1 MSTLFEMLAEHTA
14 MAPDDVEH
22 LQRLVAEWQ
31 LLSDLSF
38 ADLLL
43 WVPVGERDFL
53 CVAQCRPTTGPTAY
67 QDDQVGKQVHGA
79 AAYGMRVAVGEGRI
93 FREGD
98 PEWDGPVPIRREAIP
113 VRVQPTGG
121 GARRGRAVIAQRGG
135 EHGVI
140 AVLGRD
146 TNLAVARSPSK
157 LELVYQQSAD
167 DLCRMVADGSFPA
180 PGQTVEVHTGPRAG
194 DGMIRLDGD
203 GVVTYASPNALSAYR
218 RLGVTGNLLDTD
230 LAPLTAKLVRDP
242 FDGAEIADR
251 IGRALAGEAPLRME
265 VEARGAS
272 VLFRALPLRP
282 GGEPLGALV
291 LVRDVT
297 ELVRRDRQLLS
308 KDATIREIHH
318 RVKNNLQTVA
328 ALLRLQARR
337 VDTPAAKA
345 ALEESVRRVS
355 SIALVHETL
364 SLSMDERVDFDGI
377 VDRLLGMLGD
387 MTGAGGRV
395 GLRRTGSFGVLPA
408 TVATPLVM
416 VLTELVQNAVEHAF
430 ADGLA
435 GSVTVTASRS
445 TQALDVSVHD
455 DGRGLPT
462 GFSLEGSDRLGL
474 EIVRTLVR
482 SELRGTIELLPRD
495 PRGTDVVVSIPLT
508 RRR

>member
-31 LLSDLSF
+31 LMSDLSF

-67 QDDQVGKQVHGA
+67 QDDQVGKQVHGGPA
-79 AAYGMRVAVGEGRI
+79 FAMRVALGEGRI
-93 FREGD
+93 FRESD

-113 VRVQPTGG
+113 VRVLPTG
-121 GARRGRAVIAQRGG
+121 APPSRQRAV
-135 EHGVI
+135 V

-194 DGMIRLDGD
+194 DGLIRLDAD
-203 GVVTYASPNALSAYR
+203 GVVSYASPNALSAYR

-282 GGEPLGALV
+282 AGESVGALV

-328 ALLRLQARR
+328 ALLRLQGRR

-364 SLSMDERVDFDGI
+364 SLSLDERVDFDGI
-377 VDRLLGMLGD
+377 VDRLLGMLDD
-387 MTGAGGRV
+387 MTGTGGRV
-395 GLRRTGSFGVLPA
+395 ALRRTGSFGVLPA

-416 VLTELVQNAVEHAF
+416 VLTEVVQNAVEHAF
-430 ADGLA
+430 SDGLA

-445 TQALDVSVHD
+445 TQTLDVSVHD

-482 SELRGTIELLPRD
+482 SELRGTIDLLPRD
-495 PRGTDVVVSIPLT
+495 PQGTDVVVSIPLT